1 MANALD
7 YRLLAVTR
15 LSRNGKTMYEQTF
28 NTVARP
34 YTESTHQRVVLGTN
48 MAVPEEVDLA
58 GVTSA
63 PGVDEAHT
71 VFLQTD
77 RAIQVAV
84 NDPARL
90 WPMNANGAMLLTGAV
105 THLFVYNEST
115 TNQATV
121 DLVALG

>member
-7 YRLLAVTR
+7 YRLLAQVR
-15 LSRNGKTMYEQTF
+15 LVRNGLTMYEQTF
-28 NTVARP
+28 NTIPRS
-34 YTESTHQRVVLGTN
+34 YTESTHQAVVLGTN

-63 PGVDEAHT
+63 PGVSTAHT

-77 RAIQVAV
+77 RAIGVAV
-84 NDPARL
+84 NDPAHL
-90 WPMNANGAMLLTGAV
+90 WPLNANGAMMLTGTV
-105 THLFVYNEST
+105 SHLYVYNEST

-121 DLVALG
+121 ELVVLG